1 LCGTTGILRTKI
13 ETLRRCE
20 YVHQKTTTGQR
31 FVPAAVVVAAVVA
44 AAAAHQTLELAARVE
59 NARNTENKS
68 M

>member
-1 LCGTTGILRTKI
+1 
-13 ETLRRCE
+13 
-20 YVHQKTTTGQR
+20 
-31 FVPAAVVVAAVVA
+31 VPAAVVVAAVVA